1 MDMHLKLLCRVRQK
15 QSRVVADE
23 EDDPY
28 GGSTDE
34 ENGEVGIKE
43 EGGRKETGRKGERER
58 EGVSG

>member
-34 ENGEVGIKE
+34 ENGEEGKGRRVEGKRDWE
-43 EGGRKETGRKGERER
+43 ERGEG
-58 EGVSG
+58 EGEGE